1 MPPPSA
7 TAAAAVNGRSPS
19 DADESTAEAGHRQ
32 EDEVEPGIL
41 YMATCIASFP
51 HRPGTLE
58 LREKDVVAVSVHQPR
73 RVLPET
79 RLSG

>member
-7 TAAAAVNGRSPS
+7 AAAAAVNGRSPS

-58 LREKDVVAVSVHQPR
+58 LREKDIVAVSFHQPS
-73 RVLPET
+73 RVLAET
-79 RLSG
+79 RLAG

>member
-7 TAAAAVNGRSPS
+7 TAAAVNGRSPS

-58 LREKDVVAVSVHQPR
+58 LREKDVVAVSFHQPR